1 MYVILKLL
9 NIPDKLISSAVFLE
23 SLIFSIFIYFQHLRK
38 LHKFLKKEI
47 EKNVCSQAFFSLK
60 VNFDRKCLS

>member
-1 MYVILKLL
+1 MERK
-9 NIPDKLISSAVFLE
+9 ISKQVPVTFYC
-23 SLIFSIFIYFQHLRK
+23 IIYFQHLRK
-38 LHKFLKKEI
+38 LHKFLKKKI